1 MTAKEK
7 KKREV
12 KKEVSVP
19 IFGSEDFNAPGKRIK
34 KAKKTEPKKA
44 LSVPVFNS
52 KGARIAK
59 FELDGK
65 LFNGEI
71 NKGALYQ
78 FVRMYNANQRRGT
91 ASTKTRSD
99 VSGGGKKPWRQKGT
113 GRARAG
119 SSRSPLWR
127 GGGKVFGPH
136 PRDFHYDIPKKI
148 KKLALLSSLNS
159 KISDEKL
166 IGIDVIALTEPKTKE
181 FQAIVDALKLEGRSL
196 FVLDA
201 IDEKAKRASRNIKSV
216 TLKNYKDFNPVDV
229 LSCNTLVMSKAALE
243 KIPERFDL

>member
-1 MTAKEK
+1 MAIKKEK
-7 KKREV
+7 KAQAV
-12 KKEVSVP
+12 KKISSIP
-19 IFGSEDFNAPGKRIK
+19 I
-34 KAKKTEPKKA
+34 
-44 LSVPVFNS
+44 FNS
-52 KGARIAK
+52 KGKEVEK
-59 FELDGK
+59 FELNK
-65 LFNGEI
+65 ELFTGEV
-71 NKGALYQ
+71 NKDALYQ

-148 KKLALLSSLNS
+148 KRIALLSSLNS
-159 KISDEKL
+159 KILDEKL
-166 IGIDVIALTEPKTKE
+166 IGIDSIVLAEPKTKQ

-196 FVLDA
+196 FVLDTV
-201 IDEKAKRASRNIKSV
+201 DEKIKRASRNIESV
-216 TLKNYKDFNPVDV
+216 TLRNYKDFNPVDV
-229 LSCNTLVMSKAALE
+229 LKCNTIVVLKVALE
-243 KIPERFDL
+243 KIPERFKV